1 MASGSG
7 QAAEKSGLW
16 WSLVPGVTWCQVV
29 SVALTA
35 REQPVLVTTW
45 DMGDTETVHS
55 VRGKGWVKFEDE
67 GDDVSTSTASTRRMS
82 STEDSPGSIEVT
94 SYPSYD
100 SPLSFK

>member
-1 MASGSG
+1 M
-7 QAAEKSGLW
+7 
-16 WSLVPGVTWCQVV
+16 PGVTWCQVV
-29 SVALTA
+29 TVALTA
-35 REQPVLVTTW
+35 TGQPVLVTTW

-82 STEDSPGSIEVT
+82 STEDSPGSIEVP
-94 SYPSYD
+94 SCPSYD